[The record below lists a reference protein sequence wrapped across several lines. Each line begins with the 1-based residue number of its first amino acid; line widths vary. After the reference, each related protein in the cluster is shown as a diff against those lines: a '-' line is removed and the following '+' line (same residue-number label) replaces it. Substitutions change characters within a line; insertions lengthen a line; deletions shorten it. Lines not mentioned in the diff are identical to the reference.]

1 MSIPSIVALSPWQVL
16 KVEEEK
22 DLENFPSI
30 VLEYVP
36 DAVFGGECLI
46 LTDGR
51 KQIFHQLG
59 VWVGG
64 QHFY

>member
-1 MSIPSIVALSPWQVL
+1 MNIPSIVALSPRQIL

-22 DLENFPSI
+22 NLENFPSI

-51 KQIFHQLG
+51 K
-59 VWVGG
+59 
-64 QHFY
+64 